1 VLNSGHMTVET
12 RTADTILDVA
22 SIRRDFPILERTING
37 HPLVFLDSAAS
48 SQKPR
53 QVVEALVDYYYNHH
67 ANVHRGAHTLATEA
81 TEAYEEAHRKVAAF
95 IGADPGEIVFTRNT
109 TEALNLVATSWGRAN
124 LKAGDEVVLTVAEHH
139 ANLLPWQRLKG
150 ELGVVLR
157 FVGLTP
163 DQRVDMAAFEAA
175 IGPRTK
181 LVSTFH
187 MSNML
192 GAINP
197 VALMA
202 ELAHR
207 AGALLLVDG
216 AQGAPHLPVDV
227 KSLGADFYALSGHK
241 MLGPTG
247 IGALYGRRELL
258 EEMPPFLVGGEMI
271 RKVTLEET
279 TYTVPPKR
287 FEAGTPS
294 IAEAVALGAAV
305 DYLSAVGMGNVH
317 RHSQA
322 LTQLAIRALREVEGV
337 TLYGPEGDDR
347 GGIVTFT
354 VKGVHPHDL
363 ATALD
368 QFGIAVRAGN
378 HCAQPLAQVLGLRA
392 SARAS
397 FYLYNTEAEVMRL
410 VEGVAEVR
418 ERFAA
423 LGGGL

>member
-1 VLNSGHMTVET
+1 MLDFGDMRADS
-12 RTADTILDVA
+12 RTADAILDVA
-22 SIRRDFPILERTING
+22 SIRQDFPILARTVNG
-37 HPLVFLDSAAS
+37 HPLAFLDSAAS

-53 QVVEALVDYYYNHH
+53 QVVEALADYYYNHH

-81 TEAYEEAHRKVAAF
+81 TEAYEQAHRKVAAF
-95 IGADPGEIVFTRNT
+95 IGADEGEVVFTRNT
-109 TEALNLVATSWGRAN
+109 TEALNLVAASWGRAN
-124 LKAGDEVVLTVAEHH
+124 LRDGDEVVLSVAEHH
-139 ANLLPWQRLKG
+139 ANLLPWQRLRD

-157 FVGLTP
+157 FVGLTAEHRL
-163 DQRVDMAAFEAA
+163 DLQALQDA

-187 MSNML
+187 MSNVL

-197 VALMA
+197 VAQLADMA
-202 ELAHR
+202 HS

-227 KSLGADFYALSGHK
+227 KQLGADFYALSGHK

-279 TYTVPPKR
+279 TFTVPPKR

-294 IAEAVALGAAV
+294 IAEAVALGAAA
-305 DYLSAVGMGNVH
+305 DYLTCVGLENVH
-317 RHSQA
+317 LHSQA
-322 LTQLAIRALREVEGV
+322 LTNRAIDGLRQVEGV
-337 TLYGPEGDDR
+337 TLYGPVGDDR

-354 VKGVHPHDL
+354 VEGVHPHDL

-368 QFGIAVRAGN
+368 QLGIAVRAGN
-378 HCAQPLAQVLGLRA
+378 HCAQPLAQELGLRA

-397 FYLYNTEAEVMRL
+397 FYLYNTEAEVDRL
-410 VEGVAEVR
+410 VEGVEHVQQ
-418 ERFAA
+418 RFAD
-423 LGGGL
+423 LGGLP

>member
-1 VLNSGHMTVET
+1 
-12 RTADTILDVA
+12 
-22 SIRRDFPILERTING
+22 
-37 HPLVFLDSAAS
+37 
-48 SQKPR
+48 
-53 QVVEALVDYYYNHH
+53 
-67 ANVHRGAHTLATEA
+67 
-81 TEAYEEAHRKVAAF
+81 
-95 IGADPGEIVFTRNT
+95 
-109 TEALNLVATSWGRAN
+109 
-124 LKAGDEVVLTVAEHH
+124 
-139 ANLLPWQRLKG
+139 
-150 ELGVVLR
+150 
-157 FVGLTP
+157 
-163 DQRVDMAAFEAA
+163 
-175 IGPRTK
+175 
-181 LVSTFH
+181 
-187 MSNML
+187 
-192 GAINP
+192 

-354 VKGVHPHDL
+354 VEGVHPHDL

>member
-1 VLNSGHMTVET
+1 MLHFGDMS
-12 RTADTILDVA
+12 ADTRSADAILDVA
-22 SIRRDFPILERTING
+22 SIRRDFPILARTVNG
-37 HPLVFLDSAAS
+37 HPLAFLDSAAS

-81 TEAYEEAHRKVAAF
+81 TEAYEQAHRKVAAF
-95 IGADPGEIVFTRNT
+95 VGADPGEIVFTRNT
-109 TEALNLVATSWGRAN
+109 TEALNLVASSWGRAN
-124 LKAGDEVVLTVAEHH
+124 LREGDEVVLSVAEHH
-139 ANLLPWQRLKG
+139 ANLLPWQRLRD
-150 ELGVVLR
+150 ELGVRLR
-157 FVGLTP
+157 FVGVTEDHRL
-163 DQRVDMAAFEAA
+163 DMAALEAA
-175 IGPRTK
+175 LGPRTK
-181 LVSTFH
+181 LVTTFH
-187 MSNML
+187 MSNVL
-192 GAINP
+192 GTINP
-197 VALMA
+197 VRRLAD
-202 ELAHR
+202 LAHA

-227 KSLGADFYALSGHK
+227 KALGADFYAFSGHK

-294 IAEAVALGAAV
+294 IAEAVGLGAAV
-305 DYLSAVGMGNVH
+305 DYLSAVGLERVH
-317 RHSQA
+317 LHSQA
-322 LTQLAIRALREVEGV
+322 LTTRAIRGLRALAGVE
-337 TLYGPEGDDR
+337 LYGPEGDDR
-347 GGIVTFT
+347 GGLVTFT
-354 VKGVHPHDL
+354 VEGVHPHDL

-368 QFGIAVRAGN
+368 QLGVAVRAGN
-378 HCAQPLAQVLGLRA
+378 HCAQPLAQELGLRA

-397 FYLYNTEAEVMRL
+397 FYLYNTEEEVDRL
-410 VEGVAEVR
+410 VAGVAHVQ

>member
-1 VLNSGHMTVET
+1 MSADNA
-12 RTADTILDVA
+12 TADAILDVA
-22 SIRRDFPILERTING
+22 SIRSDFPILERTING
-37 HPLVFLDSAAS
+37 YPLAFLDSAAS

-53 QVVEALVDYYYNHH
+53 QVVEALTDYYYNHH

-95 IGADPGEIVFTRNT
+95 VGADVGEIVFTRNT
-109 TEALNLVATSWGRAN
+109 TEALNLVAASWGRAN
-124 LKAGDEVVLTVAEHH
+124 LQAGDEVVLTVAEHH
-139 ANLLPWQRLKG
+139 ANLLPWQRLRD

-163 DQRVDMAAFEAA
+163 EQRVDMAEFEAA
-175 IGPRTK
+175 LGPRTK
-181 LVSTFH
+181 LVTTFH

-197 VALMA
+197 VARMA
-202 ELAHR
+202 ELAHG

-227 KSLGADFYALSGHK
+227 KSLGADFYAFSGHK

-271 RKVTLEET
+271 RRVTLEET

-305 DYLSAVGMGNVH
+305 DYLEAVGLENVH

-322 LTQLAIRALREVEGV
+322 LTQQAIGALREVEGV
-337 TLYGPEGDDR
+337 TLYGPEGEDR

-354 VKGVHPHDL
+354 VEGVHPHDL

-378 HCAQPLAQVLGLRA
+378 HCAQPLAQYLDLRA

-397 FYLYNTEAEVMRL
+397 FYLYNTEAEVERL
-410 VEGVAEVR
+410 AEGVAEVQR
-418 ERFAA
+418 RFAQ
-423 LGGGL
+423 LGGSL

>member
-1 VLNSGHMTVET
+1 MSADNA
-12 RTADTILDVA
+12 TADAILDVA
-22 SIRRDFPILERTING
+22 SIRSDFPILERTING
-37 HPLVFLDSAAS
+37 HPLAFLDSAAS

-53 QVVEALVDYYYNHH
+53 QVVEALTDYYYNHH

-95 IGADPGEIVFTRNT
+95 VGADVGEIVFTRNT
-109 TEALNLVATSWGRAN
+109 TEALNLVAASWGRAN
-124 LKAGDEVVLTVAEHH
+124 LQAGDEVVLTVAEHH
-139 ANLLPWQRLKG
+139 ANLLPWQRLRD

-163 DQRVDMAAFEAA
+163 EQRVDMAEFEAA
-175 IGPRTK
+175 LGPRTK
-181 LVSTFH
+181 LVTTFH

-197 VALMA
+197 VARMA
-202 ELAHR
+202 ELAHG

-227 KSLGADFYALSGHK
+227 KSMGADFYAFSGHK

-271 RKVTLEET
+271 RRVTLEET

-305 DYLSAVGMGNVH
+305 DYLEAVGLENVH

-322 LTQLAIRALREVEGV
+322 LTQQAIGALREVEGV
-337 TLYGPEGDDR
+337 TLYGPEGEDR

-354 VKGVHPHDL
+354 VEGVHPHDL

-368 QFGIAVRAGN
+368 QFGIAVRAGH
-378 HCAQPLAQVLGLRA
+378 HCAQPLAQYLDLRA

-397 FYLYNTEAEVMRL
+397 FYLYNTEAEVERL
-410 VEGVAEVR
+410 AEGVAEVQR
-418 ERFAA
+418 RFAQ
-423 LGGGL
+423 LGGSL

>member
-1 VLNSGHMTVET
+1 MSADNA
-12 RTADTILDVA
+12 TADAILDVA
-22 SIRRDFPILERTING
+22 SIRSDFPILERTING
-37 HPLVFLDSAAS
+37 YPLAFLDSAAS

-53 QVVEALVDYYYNHH
+53 QVVEALTDYYYNHH

-95 IGADPGEIVFTRNT
+95 VGADVGEIVFTRNT
-109 TEALNLVATSWGRAN
+109 TEALNLVAASWGRAN
-124 LKAGDEVVLTVAEHH
+124 LQAGDEVVLTVAEHH
-139 ANLLPWQRLKG
+139 ANLLPWQRLRD

-163 DQRVDMAAFEAA
+163 EQRVDMAEFEAA
-175 IGPRTK
+175 LGPRTK
-181 LVSTFH
+181 LVTTFH

-197 VALMA
+197 VARMA
-202 ELAHR
+202 ELAHG

-227 KSLGADFYALSGHK
+227 KSMGADFYAFSGHK

-271 RKVTLEET
+271 RRVTLEET
-279 TYTVPPKR
+279 TYTVSPKR

-305 DYLSAVGMGNVH
+305 DYLEAVGLENVH

-322 LTQLAIRALREVEGV
+322 LTQQAIGALREVEGV
-337 TLYGPEGDDR
+337 TLYGPEGEDR

-354 VKGVHPHDL
+354 VEGVHPHDL

-378 HCAQPLAQVLGLRA
+378 HCAQPLAQYLDLRA

-397 FYLYNTEAEVMRL
+397 FYLYNTEAEVERL
-410 VEGVAEVR
+410 AEGVAEVQR
-418 ERFAA
+418 RFAQ
-423 LGGGL
+423 LGGSL